1 MTKKRKRSAKLP
13 AWAAEQSPDAVLI
26 TSANG
31 RIQYVNSAF
40 EALTGFS
47 RAEVLGRT
55 PAVLKSGQ
63 HDARFYRRL
72 WRAIRAGRQF
82 RGVFLNRR
90 KSGELFYEEEI
101 IRPVR
106 GPGGRIA
113 YIVSSG
119 RDVSMRERELE
130 KLQHQATHDGLTA
143 LPNRG
148 LFIDRLGQAV
158 RHAARRGEKLA
169 VAIFDLDEFRRANSS
184 FGHLGGDAVLRA
196 VARRTRRAVRKADTV
211 ARIGGDEFGLV
222 LAGIESR
229 AAAAAVLE
237 KVRAANAAPV
247 RYGRAR
253 IPVSISIGACLYPR
267 DGRSEK
273 TLRQRADA
281 TMYEAKRGGGN
292 RWRFSR
298 FR

>member
-31 RIQYVNSAF
+31 RIQYVNAAF

-72 WRAIRAGRQF
+72 WRAIRAGRPF

-113 YIVSSG
+113 YFVSSG
-119 RDVSMRERELE
+119 RDVSVRERELE
-130 KLQHQATHDGLTA
+130 KAQHDASHDSLTA

-148 LFIDRLGQAV
+148 LFVDRLGQAL
-158 RHAARRGEKLA
+158 RHAARHKEKLA
-169 VAIFDLDEFRRANSS
+169 VAIVDLDEFRRANDT
-184 FGHLGGDAVLRA
+184 FGHLGGDEVLRT

-211 ARIGGDEFGLV
+211 ARIGGDEFALV

-237 KVRAANAAPV
+237 KVRAVNAAPV

-253 IPVSISIGACLYPR
+253 IPLSVSTGACLYPR
-267 DGRSEK
+267 DGRGEK
-273 TLRQRADA
+273 TLRRCADA
-281 TMYEAKRGGGN
+281 AMYEAKRAGGN
-292 RWRFSR
+292 RWRFARSR
-298 FR
+298 